1 MSQSAPAGWYP
12 QPDGSQRWWTG
23 SLWAEVSASGPGPV
37 VHGEVVPFGSA
48 PTAHPVPSSYP
59 VPPDRPAPLVAGP
72 YGYSPMMQVAPKS
85 PGLAV
90 LASFFL
96 PGLGQFVN
104 GEGAKG
110 FAFLFT
116 WFLGFLLLAVF
127 IGVFVLPVVWV
138 WSMVDAYSSAQAWN
152 ARHGILS

>member
-12 QPDGSQRWWTG
+12 QPDGSRRWWTG
-23 SLWAEVSASGPGPV
+23 SSWAEVSAPGAGPV
-37 VHGEVVPFGSA
+37 VHGEVVAFGSA

-104 GEGAKG
+104 GQGAKG
-110 FAFLFT
+110 FAFLFSC
-116 WFLGFLLLAVF
+116 FVGFLLLAVV